1 MKFLVRVI
9 RQVKEINGIWT
20 RKKEEKPSLVTD
32 DMIWYIENPKESTK
46 QPLELI
52 NKISKIAE
60 YKINTQTSTVFPYT
74 SNIIQKWIKKNSQ
87 RIKYLGINLT
97 RYCKI
102 HTENY

>member
-52 NKISKIAE
+52 NKISKFAE

-74 SNIIQKWIKKNSQ
+74 SNIIQK
-87 RIKYLGINLT
+87 
-97 RYCKI
+97 
-102 HTENY
+102 